1 MKVNYVFLLV
11 ALLAIPFCTSQLY
24 KCSDKGLFQVSDS
37 SNSLVL
43 KSNDADVEFAYN
55 EAASCATLST
65 EKEDGMCCYMKL
77 KFDNTQYEET
87 FTQKGCYELS
97 LSNYLD
103 VNDDVDFDDIIDD
116 IEEKINKANVN
127 KYVDVDK
134 VNIDCSS
141 KFIQLVGISL
151 LLLLL

>member
-24 KCSDKGLFQVSDS
+24 TCSGKGLFKVSDS
-37 SNSLVL
+37 SNSYEL

-65 EKEDGMCCYMKL
+65 VDEKNICCYMKL
-77 KFDNTQYEET
+77 KFENTQYEET

-97 LSNYLD
+97 LGDYLD

-116 IEEKINKANVN
+116 IEEKINNANKN
-127 KYVDVDK
+127 VDVDK